1 MFLRGFRDREGST
14 SWGCAELVSVGLV
27 FEMDQKGGW
36 DQYSGCPGRGL
47 LGSVDLGAGESLGG
61 GGKLV
66 DTLRGAVR

>member
-1 MFLRGFRDREGST
+1 M
-14 SWGCAELVSVGLV
+14 

-66 DTLRGAVR
+66 DTLRWAVR